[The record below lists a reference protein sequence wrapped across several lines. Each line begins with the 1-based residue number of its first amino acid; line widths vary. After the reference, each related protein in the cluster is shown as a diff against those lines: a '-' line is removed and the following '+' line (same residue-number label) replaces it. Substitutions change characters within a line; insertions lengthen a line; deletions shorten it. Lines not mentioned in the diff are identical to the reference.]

1 MTSPS
6 VFTEIIAQTD
16 HVAQGT
22 AGTSEGC
29 VVGRAPFDGT
39 LVTASIIPQA
49 ALTADATNNRT
60 FSLHN
65 RGQAGTGTTVMATLV
80 TDVAGGNWVAY
91 DEKFMTLSGTPAN
104 LQFSQGDVFA
114 IVETT
119 GGTGVAHPQLMV
131 ELRGTHR

>member
-6 VFTEIIAQTD
+6 VFTEI
-16 HVAQGT
+16 VAQADHPAQAT
-22 AGTSEGC
+22 AGTAEAF

-39 LVTASIIPQA
+39 LVTSSLIPQA
-49 ALTADATNNRT
+49 AVVADATNNRT
-60 FSLHN
+60 FQLQN

-80 TDVAGGNWVAY
+80 TDVAGGNWIAY
-91 DEKFMTLSGTPAN
+91 DEKFMALSGTPAN
-104 LQFSQGDVFA
+104 LQFAQGDVFA

-119 GGTGVAHPQLMV
+119 GGTGVAHPQFMV